1 MNAIRSFLSKVKKA
15 GTLRKGRVCA
25 SSMGTMREFRA
36 WDLGDDTFI
45 AEKGIYGKLDSR
57 LSVLIVAKA
66 DLRRGAKGRVIT
78 VSTGNHSVAAFPLL
92 DGRFWGRSPFS
103 SRRTGGFS
111 RRAGCRSTP
120 SSSRKGLTPPSN
132 TTASSGSSGA

>member
-1 MNAIRSFLSKVKKA
+1 MNAIRSFLAKVKKA
-15 GTLRKGRVCA
+15 GTLRKERVCA

-45 AEKGIYGKLDSR
+45 AENGIYGKLDSR

-66 DLRRGAKGRVIT
+66 DLRRGAKGHVIT

-92 DGRFWGRSPFS
+92 DGRFWGLSHLSQQKRGDVLMLRTICTNLAQS
-103 SRRTGGFS
+103 SLEISQRG
-111 RRAGCRSTP
+111 
-120 SSSRKGLTPPSN
+120 KIV
-132 TTASSGSSGA
+132 